1 MGPIPQTHEIAKHQ
15 CVNMFGQIYPSGRIP
30 GLLVS
35 LICLICMVIGIN
47 EFYLETTCR
56 PGANSLT
63 YILNCVT
70 IGVNSISHF
79 FDVYPYVIKDIHTWR
94 RYI

>member
-1 MGPIPQTHEIAKHQ
+1 
-15 CVNMFGQIYPSGRIP
+15 
-30 GLLVS
+30 
-35 LICLICMVIGIN
+35 MVIGIN
-47 EFYLETTCR
+47 EFYLETTCQ

-79 FDVYPYVIKDIHTWR
+79 FDVYPYVILKIFIYGSVIYN
-94 RYI
+94 YIDKYYMRAPL